1 MDRIRKTRQL
11 ATESASDL
19 VRSKVKELKDGEGKV
34 DVMSLLVKANL
45 SENENSRLNAEEIH
59 SQMRQIFVAGHETT
73 ANSVGWAL
81 LELCRH
87 PEMQDRLRK
96 EIRAKEREIQARH
109 GEAGGFSAMD
119 LESTE
124 YLNAVLKV
132 DLNAISLCILK
143 QYFFVLAGN
152 STLPSSFFLPH
163 SRTFGADD
171 CIPLDK
177 PIISTRGEQ
186 ITEIPVPKGTKVM
199 ISVAAY
205 NRTKEIFREDAHSFN
220 PDRWLN
226 HNQKTGQRIPGLN
239 LYANLATFSTGI
251 RSCIGWRF
259 AVLEAQCFLVE
270 LINNFEF
277 SSTQESEI
285 VRREPCIVMLPTIE
299 GELDKGP
306 QLILKVSVS
315 EKEE

>member
-1 MDRIRKTRQL
+1 
-11 ATESASDL
+11 
-19 VRSKVKELKDGEGKV
+19 
-34 DVMSLLVKANL
+34 
-45 SENENSRLNAEEIH
+45 
-59 SQMRQIFVAGHETT
+59 MRAIFVAGHETT
-73 ANSVGWAL
+73 ANSAGWAL

-119 LESTE
+119 LESMG
-124 YLNAVLKV
+124 YLNAVLKE
-132 DLNAISLCILK
+132 
-143 QYFFVLAGN
+143 
-152 STLPSSFFLPH
+152 TLRFHPVSYTL
-163 SRTFGADD
+163 SREAGADD
-171 CIPLDK
+171 CIPLYK

-205 NRTKEIFREDAHSFN
+205 NRTKEIFGEDAHSFN

-226 HNQKTGQRIPGLN
+226 SNQKTGQRIPGLN
-239 LYANLATFSTGI
+239 LYANLATFSAGV

-259 AVLEAQCFLVE
+259 AVFEAQCFLVE

-277 SSTQESEI
+277 SLTQESES
-285 VRREPCIVMLPTIE
+285 VRREPYLAMLPTIE